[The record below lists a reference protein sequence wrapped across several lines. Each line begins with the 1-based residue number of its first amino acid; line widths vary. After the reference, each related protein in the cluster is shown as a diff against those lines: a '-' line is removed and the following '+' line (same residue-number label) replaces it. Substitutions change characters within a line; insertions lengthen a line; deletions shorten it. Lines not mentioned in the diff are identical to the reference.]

1 MGFFIIVFGSIFS
14 AAIST
19 NSAIDAVYETTTQPT
34 DTQSSTLSGDIL
46 YDWQVLF
53 SNIPYIL
60 YSREY

>member
-34 DTQSSTLSGDIL
+34 DTQSSTLSGDT
-46 YDWQVLF
+46 VE
-53 SNIPYIL
+53 
-60 YSREY
+60 SRFKKAQFKKES